1 MRIPISQIIPI
12 VLAAAA
18 LIACIIIFFVLPSRR
33 EKTFKFLRSLKS
45 ECKKISWYTWK
56 QTIKGTAV
64 VVAVAVALAIVIGLL
79 DYGFSEGL
87 IALTDLF

>member
-1 MRIPISQIIPI
+1 MRISEIIPI

-18 LIACIIIFFVLPSRR
+18 LIACIVVFFVLPSRR

-45 ECKKISWYTWK
+45 ECNKISWYTWK
-56 QTIKGTAV
+56 QTIKGSAV
-64 VVAVAVALAIVIGLL
+64 VVGVAVVLALAIGLL

-87 IALTDLF
+87 VALTDLF

>member
-1 MRIPISQIIPI
+1 MRISEIIPI

-18 LIACIIIFFVLPSRR
+18 LIACIVVFFVLPSRR

-56 QTIKGTAV
+56 QTIKGSAV
-64 VVAVAVALAIVIGLL
+64 VVAVAVVLALAIGLL

-87 IALTDLF
+87 VALTDLF

>member
-1 MRIPISQIIPI
+1 MRISQIVPI
-12 VLAAAA
+12 VIAVAALAA
-18 LIACIIIFFVLPSRR
+18 CIVVFFVLPSRR

-56 QTIKGTAV
+56 QTLKGSAV
-64 VVAVAVALAIVIGLL
+64 VVGVAVVLAIVIGLL

-87 IALTDLF
+87 VALTDLF

>member
-1 MRIPISQIIPI
+1 MRISQIVPI
-12 VLAAAA
+12 VIAVAALAA
-18 LIACIIIFFVLPSRR
+18 CIVVFFVLPSRR

-56 QTIKGTAV
+56 QTIKGSAV
-64 VVAVAVALAIVIGLL
+64 VVGVAVILAIVIGLL

-87 IALTDLF
+87 VALTDLF

>member
-1 MRIPISQIIPI
+1 MRISQIVPI
-12 VLAAAA
+12 IIAAAA
-18 LIACIIIFFVLPSRR
+18 LIACIVVFFVLPSRR

-56 QTIKGTAV
+56 QTLKGSAV
-64 VVAVAVALAIVIGLL
+64 VVGVAIVIAIVIGLL

-87 IALTDLF
+87 VALTDLF

>member
-1 MRIPISQIIPI
+1 MRISQIIPI

-18 LIACIIIFFVLPSRR
+18 LIACIVVFFVLPSRR
-33 EKTFKFLRSLKS
+33 EKTLKFLRSLKS

-56 QTIKGTAV
+56 QTIKGSAV
-64 VVAVAVALAIVIGLL
+64 VVAVAVVLALAIGLL

>member
-1 MRIPISQIIPI
+1 MRISEIIPI

-18 LIACIIIFFVLPSRR
+18 LIACIVVFFVLPSSR

-56 QTIKGTAV
+56 QTIKGSAV
-64 VVAVAVALAIVIGLL
+64 VVAVAVVLALAIGLL

-87 IALTDLF
+87 VALTDLF